1 MKVSLDLAQY
11 FSNVDLKSI
20 PRDELLVRMG
30 AQLGAIEDVVDYAP
44 KYKDV
49 IVVKVVECIKHP
61 DADKLSL
68 CRVDDGGLMQHVEHG
83 DDGLVQVVCGAPNVR
98 AGIFAAWIPPGA
110 TVPSSVDTDPFILE
124 ARELRGKVSNGMLA
138 SPSELAISEDHD
150 GILEIDEQELNRMP
164 VVGEPITN
172 FYGLDDYVI
181 DCENKM
187 FTHRPDCFG
196 NLGVAREIA
205 GIYGLKF
212 KSPEW
217 YWTIPQFDTANDIS
231 IDIKNEV
238 PELVPRFMSVVMKDI
253 TVGPSP
259 IWLQALLK
267 RVGIK
272 PINNVVDASNYVM
285 HLTGQPTHAFDYD
298 KLVERSNSPT
308 LFPRKSIAG
317 EKLVLLSDKEIELTG
332 EELVISTDKQ
342 AVALAG
348 VMGGAETEVDAQ
360 TKTIVLECATFNMYN
375 IRRTSMRFGLFTD
388 AVTRYN
394 KGQSPLQN
402 DRVLWF
408 LMEKI
413 NEFAGGAQASP
424 VYDLQHDIE
433 SAYDAQSVH
442 GEMSVTADFVNK
454 RLGTDLS
461 NEDICQFLQ
470 LVECA
475 AYVED
480 DVIKVTAPFWRT
492 DIAIAEDIVEEIGRL
507 LGYHNVPVSLPART
521 SKPAARNSAL
531 DFAQQL
537 RVTLKQAGANEILTY
552 SFVHGD
558 LLRKTGTDPEKWA
571 YHIRNA
577 ISPDLQYYRT
587 SLLPSVLA
595 KVRANMKSQA
605 GADDNKFALY
615 ELGSA
620 HVKGEFEVDEPTLPK
635 QMRRLAF
642 VFAADAK
649 AQKWYNGSA
658 YYQAKCYIDLLT
670 NNQARYLSLDTNE
683 YPITAPYALGRSAV
697 VMVGDQML
705 GVVGEIAH
713 RTRAAL
719 KLPEFCAGFELDM
732 ELLQAHLTPL
742 KYEPLS
748 TQPSTVQDMTLQVE
762 DTVSWAQV
770 EQLLHAELAVAKAEL
785 GYEYQLQ
792 PLDIFKPEDQAVVR
806 HTYRMVLTHPSKT
819 LKTDE
824 VNLLLEQLSKAAHEN
839 LQAIR
844 I

>member
-11 FSNVDLKSI
+11 FSNVELKSI

-30 AQLGAIEDVVDYAP
+30 AQLGAIEDAVDYAP

-49 IVVKVVECIKHP
+49 VVVKVVECAKHP

-68 CRVDDGGLMQHVEHG
+68 CRVDDGGIMQHVERG

-110 TVPSSVDTDPFILE
+110 TVPSSVDTDPFVLE

-138 SPSELAISEDHD
+138 SPSELAISDDHD
-150 GILEIDEQELNRMP
+150 GILEIDEQELGREP
-164 VVGEPITN
+164 IVGEPITN
-172 FYGLDDYVI
+172 FYGLDDFVI

-205 GIYGLKF
+205 GIYGLQF

-217 YWTIPQFDTANDIS
+217 YFMLPQFEEASELS
-231 IDIKNEV
+231 IDVKNDV
-238 PELVPRFMSVVMKDI
+238 PELVPRFMAVIMKDV
-253 TVGPSP
+253 TVAPSP

-285 HLTGQPTHAFDYD
+285 HVTGQPTHAFDYD
-298 KLVERSNSPT
+298 KLIERSNSST
-308 LFPRKSIAG
+308 LYPRKSVSG
-317 EKLVLLSDKEIELTG
+317 EKLVLLGDKEIELTG
-332 EELVISTDKQ
+332 EEIVISTDKQ

-375 IRRTSMRFGLFTD
+375 IRRTSMRFGIFTD

-402 DRVLWF
+402 DRALWF
-408 LMEKI
+408 LMQKI
-413 NEFAGGAQASP
+413 TELAGGTQAST
-424 VYDLQHDIE
+424 VYDVQHELDT
-433 SAYDAQSVH
+433 AYDAQSVH
-442 GEMSVTADFVNK
+442 GEMSVTAHFVNE

-461 NEDICQFLQ
+461 DEDICQLLQ
-470 LVECA
+470 VVECA

-480 DVIKVTAPFWRT
+480 DVVKVTAPFWRT

-507 LGYHNVPVSLPART
+507 LGYHNVPVSLPARS

-531 DFAQQL
+531 DFTQQL
-537 RVTLKQAGANEILTY
+537 RVTLREAGANEILTY

-558 LLRKTGTDPEKWA
+558 LLRKTGADPEKWA

-595 KVRANMKSQA
+595 KVRANIKNQA
-605 GADDNKFALY
+605 GTDENKFALY
-615 ELGSA
+615 ELGSV
-620 HVKGEFEVDEPTLPK
+620 HVKGEFEATEPTLPK

-649 AQKWYNGSA
+649 AQKAYNGSA
-658 YYQAKCYIDLLT
+658 YYQAKAYIDLIT
-670 NNQARYLSLDTNE
+670 GNQARYLPLDTNE
-683 YPITAPYALGRSAV
+683 YPITAPYVLGRSAV
-697 VMVGDQML
+697 VMVGEQML

-719 KLPEFCAGFELDM
+719 KLPEYCAGFELDV
-732 ELLQAHLTPL
+732 ELLQDHISAS
-742 KYEPLS
+742 KYQPLS
-748 TQPSTVQDMTLQVE
+748 VHPSTLQDLTLEVE
-762 DTVSWAQV
+762 ESVSWAQV
-770 EQLLHAELAVAKAEL
+770 EQLLHAELSVAKAEF

-792 PLDIFKPEDQAVVR
+792 PIDIFKPENQSVVR
-806 HTYRMVLTHPSKT
+806 HTFRIVLTHHSKT